1 MIRVLVSIFLVFA
14 SLSARAEISISE
26 VNTPGGIG
34 AWLVEDHSL
43 PFVALEIRFRG
54 GASLDPVGRRGATH
68 MMVGLL
74 EEGAGDM
81 DAQAFASAV
90 DDLAANFEYDVN
102 NDSISIS
109 ARFLTE
115 NRDKAVS
122 LLRESITAPRF
133 DEDAMERVRA
143 QISSIINSDLSDP
156 EEAAWHSFSE
166 MVYGSHPYGSPIEGD
181 LPTLQSLNRDDLI
194 SAHNAAL
201 ARDRVYVG
209 AVGDIGTVELA
220 KLLDA
225 LLGDL
230 PEKGGPL
237 PPAASPNLTG
247 GTIVREFDTPQ
258 SVAYF
263 AQPGIHRDHPDF
275 FAAFI
280 LAHII
285 GDPGLESVLMREVRV
300 KRGLTYSIYSYLAN
314 QDLAE
319 IWIGTTSSAND
330 RVAEAVDVIR
340 AEWER
345 ISREGVTREQFD
357 AAVTYLTG
365 AYPLRFDGNGRI
377 ANIVVGMQMD
387 DLPLDYISTRND
399 KIRAVT
405 LKDVNNVAKELLD
418 PDSLT
423 FVVTGKPAGLEL
435 STD

>member
-1 MIRVLVSIFLVFA
+1 MIRVLISIFLLLA
-14 SLSARAEISISE
+14 PLAAKAEILISE
-26 VNTPGGIG
+26 VSTPGGIS
-34 AWLVEDHSL
+34 AWLVEDNSI

-54 GASLDPVGRRGATH
+54 GASLDPPGKRGATH

-81 DAQAFASAV
+81 DAQAFANAV
-90 DDLAANFEYDVN
+90 DDLAADFEYDIG

-115 NRDKAVS
+115 NSDEAVS

-133 DEDAMERVRA
+133 DEDAIERVRA
-143 QISSIINSDLSDP
+143 QISSIIQSDMRSP
-156 EEAAWHSFSE
+156 EDVAWQSFRK
-166 MVYGSHPYGSPIEGD
+166 MIYGSHPYGSPIEGD
-181 LPTLQSLNRDDLI
+181 LSSLQSLDRDDLM
-194 SAHNAAL
+194 STHNAAF

-209 AVGDIGTVELA
+209 AVGDISATELG
-220 KLLDA
+220 KLLDT

-237 PPAASPNLTG
+237 PPAASLNLTG
-247 GTIVREFDTPQ
+247 RTTVVEFDTPQ

-263 AQPGIHRDHPDF
+263 AQPGINRDHPDF

-285 GDPGLESVLMREVRV
+285 GDSGLESILMQEVRV

-330 RVAEAVDVIR
+330 RISEAVDVIK

-345 ISREGVTREQFD
+345 IRREGVTQEQFD

-365 AYPLRFDGNGRI
+365 AYPLRFDGNSRI

-387 DLPLDYISTRND
+387 GLPLDYISTRNG
-399 KIRAVT
+399 KVKAVT
-405 LKDVNNVAKELLD
+405 LEDVNRVARELLD
-418 PDSLT
+418 PGSLT
-423 FVVTGKPAGLEL
+423 FVVTGKPVKL
-435 STD
+435 